1 MSLAIIISLLIKKV
15 KFTVLQVNMQ
25 SKTVELCRLIALYT
39 WEGNF
44 KKISNKRKVIRKQ
57 VKYLNQV
64 VANRVH

>member
-1 MSLAIIISLLIKKV
+1 
-15 KFTVLQVNMQ
+15 MQ

-64 VANRVH
+64 VANHVH